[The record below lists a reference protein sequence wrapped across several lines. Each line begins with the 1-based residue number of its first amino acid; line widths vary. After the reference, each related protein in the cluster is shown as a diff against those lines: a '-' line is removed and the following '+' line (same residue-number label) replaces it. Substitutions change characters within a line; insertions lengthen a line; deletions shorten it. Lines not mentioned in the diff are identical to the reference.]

1 MKKNLPLVHI
11 NIPTFNNEKTIRQ
24 TLYSIL
30 NQTYKNI
37 KIRVIDNGSTDK
49 TLFIIKKLRS
59 KKISIIKNNSKK
71 GMYNLAKAYESKK
84 NYLCIYHSDD
94 IYHKKI
100 VEEQIKFLKN
110 NKNVVLV
117 STKANIINE
126 NVE

>member
-59 KKISIIKNNSKK
+59 KKI
-71 GMYNLAKAYESKK
+71 
-84 NYLCIYHSDD
+84 
-94 IYHKKI
+94 
-100 VEEQIKFLKN
+100 
-110 NKNVVLV
+110 
-117 STKANIINE
+117 
-126 NVE
+126 